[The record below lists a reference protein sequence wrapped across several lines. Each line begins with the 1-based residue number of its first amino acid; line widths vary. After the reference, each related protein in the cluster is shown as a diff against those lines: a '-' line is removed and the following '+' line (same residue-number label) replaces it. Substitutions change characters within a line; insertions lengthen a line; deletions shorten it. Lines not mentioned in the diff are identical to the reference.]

1 VKKKMAEMMK
11 LKEEINEITTSLEE
25 EYWERN
31 DSDDYAISIVSMDR
45 NYIPEIFR
53 TYYASLSAPLQQKFK
68 ELLIDIQIYE
78 ATGEVDEGL
87 NLRYRDI

>member
-1 VKKKMAEMMK
+1 VKEKMAEMMK
-11 LKEEINEITTSLEE
+11 LKEEIKEIITSLEE

-31 DSDDYAISIVSMDR
+31 ASDDYENSIESMDR
-45 NYIPEIFR
+45 NYIPKKFR
-53 TYYASLSAPLQQKFK
+53 TYYDSLSAPLQQKFK

-78 ATGEVDEGL
+78 ATGEVGEGL